1 MTLQAQRLQPAVRS
15 PSSPR
20 REVARWYEVIDIHQ
34 HLIWGVDDGSPD
46 LDTSISMAHE
56 AAAEGVTHIVCT
68 PHASERYPYQARIIE
83 ARYAELRELFEG
95 HMELSLACDFH
106 MTAEN
111 IYDAAANP
119 LRYSIDGKGY
129 LLIEF
134 ADASIPPQISD
145 AMFMLQSA
153 GYTLIITHPERYSA
167 LLDQPE
173 MLAEFL
179 RHGSL
184 VQVTAGSL
192 YGRFGKMAEAFSNEL
207 LERNWIHF
215 LASDAHNMTGRLP
228 HLKKGYDYVLQKAG
242 EETARRLC
250 VTNPRAAVDGT
261 PLPAQPE
268 PVGLWERMPLKFRAR
283 KFSRLTGRNAAAN
296 PNDKASKVRKTG
308 LIKRLFAR

>member
-1 MTLQAQRLQPAVRS
+1 
-15 PSSPR
+15 
-20 REVARWYEVIDIHQ
+20 VIDIHQ

-46 LDTSISMAHE
+46 LDTSLAMAHE

-68 PHASERYPYQARIIE
+68 PHASERYPYQAKLIE
-83 ARYAELRELFEG
+83 QRYAELREMLEG
-95 HMELSLACDFH
+95 HMKLSLACDFH

-119 LRYSIDGKGY
+119 LHYSIDSKGY

-134 ADASIPPQISD
+134 ADASIPRQISD
-145 AMFMLQSA
+145 AMVMLQSA

-167 LLDQPE
+167 VLGQPE
-173 MLAEFL
+173 VLAEWM

-184 VQVTAGSL
+184 IQVTAGSL

-228 HLKKGYDYVLQKAG
+228 HLRKAYDYVAQKAG

-250 VTNPRAAVDGT
+250 VTNPQAAVDGV
-261 PLPAQPE
+261 PWPSQPDAI
-268 PVGLWERMPLKFRAR
+268 GLWERVPLKFRA
-283 KFSRLTGRNAAAN
+283 KKLAGPFSTGACAN
-296 PNDKASKVRKTG
+296 PGDEASKAPKAG
-308 LIKRLFAR
+308 FFKRLFAR

>member
-1 MTLQAQRLQPAVRS
+1 M
-15 PSSPR
+15 
-20 REVARWYEVIDIHQ
+20 IDIHQ

-46 LDTSISMAHE
+46 LETSLAMAG
-56 AAAEGVTHIVCT
+56 AAVAEGVTHIVCT
-68 PHASERYPYQARIIE
+68 PHASERYPYQSKLVE
-83 ARYAELRELFEG
+83 ERYAELREMLEG
-95 HMELSLACDFH
+95 RMNLSLACDFH

-119 LRYSIDGKGY
+119 LRHSIDGKGY

-145 AMFMLQSA
+145 AMFMLQSV

-167 LLDQPE
+167 LLGQPE
-173 MLAEFL
+173 MLAEWM

-192 YGRFGKMAEAFSNEL
+192 YGRFGKTAEAFSNEL
-207 LERNWIHF
+207 LERDWIHF
-215 LASDAHNMTGRLP
+215 LASDAHNMTGRRP
-228 HLKKGYDYVLQKAG
+228 HLKKGYDYVVQKAG

-250 VTNPRAAVDGT
+250 VTNPRAAVDGA

-268 PVGLWERMPLKFRAR
+268 PVGLWERVPLKFRAR
-283 KFSRLTGRNAAAN
+283 KFSGPSGTNPSAN
-296 PNDKASKVRKTG
+296 PGGKASEVRKTG
-308 LIKRLFAR
+308 FFKRLFTR